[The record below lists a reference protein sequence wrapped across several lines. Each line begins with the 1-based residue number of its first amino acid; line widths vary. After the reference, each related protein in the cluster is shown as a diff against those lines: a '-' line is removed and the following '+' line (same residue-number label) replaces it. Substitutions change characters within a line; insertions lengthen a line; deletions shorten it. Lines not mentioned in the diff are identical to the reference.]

1 MFFSMMDFG
10 AAGTLG
16 CPANAVVRQ
25 STTPSPGSRSVATR
39 EIEVR
44 KQAVRWIVRVGKY
57 VAGFGILAA
66 VIYKYWEPDAET
78 SSPGLR
84 DLLQGPIAWEWL
96 LACLLLLVVTFSL
109 QIVRWYLL
117 VRSLN
122 IPFTLWHAFQLGLLG
137 LFGNTF
143 LPGSVG
149 GDFFK
154 AYFLAKDSP
163 GQRTAA
169 VSTVLMDRGFGLFGL
184 VLFAA
189 VLGSVAWA
197 AGDARI
203 LANAYLQWMVR
214 VTATIAC
221 GGILGFVLLGSVPQ
235 RRVDRVTERLRSL
248 PRVGVVFANL
258 WHVIWEF
265 RRHMRVMGYGLVLTA
280 ASHLAIVFTF
290 HVAARVFPPEHP
302 ETDLATLSE
311 LVVIAPIGFIAQALP
326 LAPGGVGVGE
336 AAFAGLYRLA
346 GRPESQGVIA
356 RLTMRIAEWVLA
368 LAAWIVYF
376 RMRKE
381 LRTAK
386 EEAKGEGGGDPTP
399 PAPSG

>member
-1 MFFSMMDFG
+1 MK
-10 AAGTLG
+10 
-16 CPANAVVRQ
+16 
-25 STTPSPGSRSVATR
+25 
-39 EIEVR
+39 
-44 KQAVRWIVRVGKY
+44 KQAVKWIVGIGKY
-57 VAGFGILAA
+57 VVGFGILAA
-66 VIYKYWEPDAET
+66 VIYKYWEPNADKG
-78 SSPGLR
+78 SPGLR

-96 LACLLLLVVTFSL
+96 LACLLLLVVASSL
-109 QIVRWYLL
+109 NIVRWYLL

-122 IPFTLWHAFQLGLLG
+122 IPFKLWRAFQLGLLG

-143 LPGSVG
+143 LPGAVG

-189 VLGSVAWA
+189 VLGSIAWA
-197 AGDARI
+197 NGDARI
-203 LANAYLQWMVR
+203 VANADLQWMVK
-214 VTATIAC
+214 VTAAIA
-221 GGILGFVLLGSVPQ
+221 GGSILSFLLLGFLPNRL
-235 RRVDRVTERLRSL
+235 VDRFADGLRLL
-248 PRVGVVFANL
+248 PKVGVVFANL
-258 WHVIWEF
+258 WYAVWEF
-265 RRHMRVMGYGLVLTA
+265 RQHMRVMGYGVVLTA
-280 ASHLAIVFTF
+280 ASHFAMVFTF
-290 HVAARVFPPEHP
+290 YVAARVFPPEHP

-311 LVVIAPIGFIAQALP
+311 LIVIAPIGFIAQALP

-346 GRPESQGVIA
+346 DRPESQGVIA
-356 RLTMRIAEWVLA
+356 RLSMRIAEWVLA

-381 LRTAK
+381 LRAAK
-386 EEAKGEGGGDPTP
+386 AEAKGEGGGDPTP
-399 PAPSG
+399 SDP

>member
-1 MFFSMMDFG
+1 M
-10 AAGTLG
+10 
-16 CPANAVVRQ
+16 
-25 STTPSPGSRSVATR
+25 
-39 EIEVR
+39 
-44 KQAVRWIVRVGKY
+44 RWIVRVGKY

-169 VSTVLMDRGFGLFGL
+169 VSTVLIDRGFGLFGL
-184 VLFAA
+184 ILFAA
-189 VLGSVAWA
+189 VLGSIAWA
-197 AGDARI
+197 NGDARI
-203 LANAYLQWMVR
+203 LANADLQWMVKI
-214 VTATIAC
+214 TAAIA
-221 GGILGFVLLGSVPQ
+221 GGSILGFLLLGFLPQ
-235 RRVDRVTERLRSL
+235 RRVDRFAERLRL
-248 PRVGVVFANL
+248 VPKVGVVLANL
-258 WHVIWEF
+258 WYAVWEF
-265 RRHMRVMGYGLVLTA
+265 RRQMRVMGYGVALTA

-302 ETDLATLSE
+302 ETDLATLPE
-311 LVVIAPIGFIAQALP
+311 LMVIAPIGFLAQALP

-336 AAFAGLYRLA
+336 AVFAGLYRLA
-346 GRPESQGVIA
+346 DRPESQGVIA
-356 RLTMRIAEWVLA
+356 RLAMRIAEWVLA
-368 LAAWIVYF
+368 LFAWIVYF

-381 LRTAK
+381 LRAAK
-386 EEAKGEGGGDPTP
+386 ADAKGQAGGDPSRS
-399 PAPSG
+399 APSG

>member
-1 MFFSMMDFG
+1 MK
-10 AAGTLG
+10 
-16 CPANAVVRQ
+16 
-25 STTPSPGSRSVATR
+25 
-39 EIEVR
+39 
-44 KQAVRWIVRVGKY
+44 KQAVKWIVGVGKY

-96 LACLLLLVVTFSL
+96 LACLLLLVVAASL
-109 QIVRWYLL
+109 TIVRWYLF

-122 IPFTLWHAFQLGLLG
+122 IPFTLRHAFQLGLLG

-143 LPGSVG
+143 LPGAVG

-169 VSTVLMDRGFGLFGL
+169 VSTVLMDRAFGLFGL

-197 AGDARI
+197 SGNSRI
-203 LANAYLQWMVR
+203 LGNAYLQWIVK
-214 VTATIAC
+214 VTAAIAG
-221 GGILGFVLLGSVPQ
+221 GGILGFLLLGFLPQ
-235 RRVDRVTERLRSL
+235 RRVDRFADRLRSL
-248 PRVGVVFANL
+248 PKVGVVFSNL
-258 WHVIWEF
+258 WYAVWEF
-265 RRHMRVMGYGLVLTA
+265 RQHMRVMGYGVALTA
-280 ASHLAIVFTF
+280 ASHFVIIFTF
-290 HVAARVFPPEHP
+290 HFAAQVFPPEHP

-311 LVVIAPIGFIAQALP
+311 LMVIAPIGFIVQTL
-326 LAPGGVGVGE
+326 LLTPGGVGVGE
-336 AAFAGLYRLA
+336 AAFAGLYRLVDH
-346 GRPESQGVIA
+346 PESQGVIA
-356 RLTMRIAEWVLA
+356 RLSMRVAEWVLA

-376 RMRKE
+376 RMRE
-381 LRTAK
+381 DLRAAK
-386 EEAKGEGGGDPTP
+386 EEAKGEGGGDPIP